1 MAIENFI
8 SVQATEGPR
17 LAAELQQ
24 HVKSYD
30 VDLMNLQRAEK
41 LVPGKEFIEV
51 QFANGAAL
59 KAKSVIISTGA
70 RWRQMNVPG
79 ENEYRKRSEEGRV
92 GKECVRTGR
101 SRWSAY
107 Y

>member
-41 LVPGKEFIEV
+41 LVPVKEFIEV

-59 KAKSVIISTGA
+59 KAQSVIISTGA
-70 RWRQMNVPG
+70 RWRQMNVP
-79 ENEYRKRSEEGRV
+79 RSEDHTDEL
-92 GKECVRTGR
+92 KSLLRT
-101 SRWSAY
+101 SYAVLCLK
-107 Y
+107 